1 MSPRPPA
8 RLLRDVGH
16 PPGDIGE
23 DLVPGDFQELIL
35 ARAVESVLAQ
45 VRLSE
50 LWEPVVGPLFPP
62 FPDNRILEAVWTV
75 DPPRERVSLRT
86 APGIPGDR
94 RLVPVQIAVS
104 VHVVV
109 LLEPEDNAV
118 LDEGA

>member
-35 ARAVESVLAQ
+35 ATRVESVLAQ
-45 VRLSE
+45 VRRSE
-50 LWEPVVGPLFPP
+50 LWEAVVGPLFPP

-75 DPPRERVSLRT
+75 DPPRKCVSLWG
-86 APGIPGDR
+86 AAGMPGDR
-94 RLVPVQIAVS
+94 GFGLVQIAVTL
-104 VHVVV
+104 HVVV
-109 LLEPEDNAV
+109 LLAPENRAV
-118 LDEGA
+118 